1 MVIDRDGLQ
10 VAFLG
15 VALAHY
21 LDVESGDIVDLP
33 LDAPP
38 PGEPARY
45 RRIPTRTP
53 ESEADDR
60 RAFVDNLEMPAQRAK
75 LARVIDDSR
84 SFRAVLAEDRTVERA
99 FFNFKNEQ
107 ASRAIEEWL
116 RKEGLS

>member
-1 MVIDRDGLQ
+1 MMIDRDGLQ

-21 LDVESGDIVDLP
+21 LDVETGDIVDLP

-38 PGEPARY
+38 PGDESRY

-60 RAFVDNLEMPAQRAK
+60 RAFVDNLESAAQRQR
-75 LARVIDDSR
+75 LASVIDDSR
-84 SFRAVLAEDRTVERA
+84 AFRAVLSEDRTVERA

-116 RKEGLS
+116 QSEGLT